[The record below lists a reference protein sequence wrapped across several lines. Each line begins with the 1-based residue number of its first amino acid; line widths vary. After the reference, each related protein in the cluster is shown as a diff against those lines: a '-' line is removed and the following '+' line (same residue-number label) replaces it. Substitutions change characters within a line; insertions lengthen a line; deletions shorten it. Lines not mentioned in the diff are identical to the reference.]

1 VPDIVVAYH
10 CDPRHQL
17 DNEDITPGMSA
28 PRPRHTTPRLI
39 DRTTATE
46 AAAKALRAMILSGEI
61 AAGAPLRQD
70 EVARRLGV
78 SRTPLREA
86 LQRLEAEGLVRL
98 DVHKGAVVAKP
109 SIAQVTEIF
118 ELQQLLESIAG
129 RQATTLRTEAD
140 LAELQAMLTDH
151 AMTDDPADWEQ
162 GNIAFHSRLYEI
174 AQKPLVSEII
184 GRLRNRSALYVHM
197 LAASPQGRKRANKE
211 HLQMLAALAD
221 RDADRIEALIKL
233 HLQTTLEWLKSVIDA

>member
-1 VPDIVVAYH
+1 
-10 CDPRHQL
+10 
-17 DNEDITPGMSA
+17 M
-28 PRPRHTTPRLI
+28 I

-46 AAAKALRAMILSGEI
+46 AATKALRAIILSGEVP
-61 AAGAPLRQD
+61 AGAPLRQD

-109 SIAQVTEIF
+109 SIAQVSEIF

-129 RQATTLRTEAD
+129 RQATVLRTDAD
-140 LAELQAMLTDH
+140 LAELQAMLADH
-151 AMTDDPADWEQ
+151 TATDDPPTWEQ
-162 GNIAFHSRLYEI
+162 GNVAFHTRLYEI
-174 AQKPLVSEII
+174 AQKPLVTEMI
-184 GRLRNRSALYVHM
+184 RLLRNRSRLYVHM
-197 LAASPQGRKRANKE
+197 LAASPQGRHRADSE

-221 RDADRIEALIKL
+221 RDADRIEALIRL
-233 HLQTTLEWLKSVIDA
+233 HLQTTLEWLKSVIDTAPSYDSFD